1 MAKGIQGKTALAF
14 MLFSISAHAV
24 DYDKT
29 QQQADRYMRE
39 SRELEDRN
47 REKYNDLE
55 RRANEREIIRELRE
69 QQWQHEFDRMI
80 DENR

>member
-1 MAKGIQGKTALAF
+1 MAKGIQGKTALALI
-14 MLFSISAHAV
+14 LFSISAHAV

-39 SRELEDRN
+39 IREREDRN